1 MKKIFVIL
9 ALIAFSGAFSQE
21 MRINNNQL
29 RIVSNNANLPNAGG
43 AFYPWFTLSD
53 TLTQASTWSGIVL
66 TGKAGEALA
75 IGDVCYL
82 KSDRQWWLADAD
94 SAATMPGVAIS
105 TGTISAGSS
114 GTLLLM
120 GRIRYDSW
128 SLTVGGIVYPSTTKR
143 TLTQT
148 APSGTGDQVQAI
160 GIATTVHELLFT
172 PYPILVEK

>member
-1 MKKIFVIL
+1 MKKLLFCMLFPAVL
-9 ALIAFSGAFSQE
+9 LGQ
-21 MRINNNQL
+21 MN
-29 RIVSNNANLPNAGG
+29 VGNNAIQISSTGG
-43 AFYPWFTLSD
+43 VTISYGD
-53 TLTQASTWSGIVL
+53 TLTSDHTCQGITLV
-66 TGKAGEALA
+66 GRAGETLA

-82 KSDRQWWLADAD
+82 KSDKKWWLADAD
-94 SAATMPGVAIS
+94 SAATMPGMAVATAAIATDA
-105 TGTISAGSS
+105 TGTFLAR
-114 GTLLLM
+114 
-120 GRIRYDSW
+120 GRIRDDSW